1 VKTMAEVL
9 EEVWDDGNCTGLDG
23 WIGPGRG
30 SAEVDAE
37 ALHARERVI
46 QKATA
51 MLTAAGFGPVK
62 AAQADAWDK
71 GYDKGTDLAAWAIG
85 NRPQSERPDTS
96 NPYRAATIEATQ

>member
-62 AAQADAWDK
+62 AAAAGALRNAAEYIEASIKAGADDDVSADATRVW
-71 GYDKGTDLAAWAIG
+71 LRA
-85 NRPQSERPDTS
+85 
-96 NPYRAATIEATQ
+96 RAATIEATQ